1 MRDVPFV
8 FPLVPL
14 LTLLTA
20 TPAVADDTARGLEE
34 TFIAVA
40 EKVSDSVVYLEVK
53 ARVADMSEDR
63 RRAAPFFGDD
73 PGGFD
78 PLVEG
83 AGSGVVLDEQGHVL
97 TNFHVV
103 QGAVEIRARLHDNR
117 ILPATVIGE
126 DPDSDLAVVK
136 IEADGLVPAE
146 FAPSEEVAIGQ
157 WAIAIGAPFGLRY
170 SMTVG
175 HVSARSRREVG
186 DLPIQD
192 FLQTDASINPGNS
205 GGPLVDVEG
214 RVIGINTMIA
224 GIGTGIGFAIPSD
237 LALQTATTLIA
248 EGRVRRGDL
257 GLTLQDADDAICTH
271 LGLPAGKTGVLI
283 NRVDDAGPA
292 AEAGLQRGDVIVS
305 YAGEAVSD
313 AHALLQRIFA
323 SSPGE
328 AVALA
333 WYRDGKAKRGEV
345 GVAERHE
352 APEGRDA
359 PPEHTGDDVG
369 ANVEGLSPELNTR
382 LGRPEDAPGLLVTQ
396 VRIGS
401 PAQRAGLEFGDVL
414 IEADGNELRY
424 PIDLAR
430 AVITSDGDS
439 VLLYVYRPM
448 TEVYRYVLVDK
459 P

>member
-1 MRDVPFV
+1 MRNLPFL
-8 FPLVPL
+8 FPLIVL
-14 LTLLTA
+14 WA
-20 TPAVADDTARGLEE
+20 AFPAAADDTAASLEQ

-40 EKVSDSVVYLEVK
+40 EKVSDSVVYLEVR
-53 ARVADMSEDR
+53 ARVADKTEDH

-83 AGSGVVLDEQGHVL
+83 AGSGVILDTAGHVL

-117 ILPATVIGE
+117 ILPATVVGE
-126 DPDSDLAVVK
+126 DPDADLAVVK
-136 IEADGLVPAE
+136 IDADGLVPAE
-146 FAPSEEVAIGQ
+146 FAPSSEVAIGQ

-205 GGPLVDVEG
+205 GGPLVDVQG

-237 LALQTATTLIA
+237 LAAKTAGILID

-257 GLTLQDADDAICTH
+257 GLSLQDADDALCRH
-271 LGLPAGKTGVLI
+271 LGLPGSKTGVLI
-283 NRVDDAGPA
+283 NRVEEGGPA
-292 AEAGLQRGDVIVS
+292 AEAGLQRGDVIVTF
-305 YAGEAVSD
+305 AGDDVSD
-313 AHALLQRIFA
+313 AHDLLQRIFA
-323 SSPGE
+323 STPGE
-328 AVALA
+328 PVALS
-333 WYRDGKAKRGEV
+333 WYRGGKVQRGQV
-345 GVAERHE
+345 GVDERHE
-352 APEGRDA
+352 VPEGRGDA
-359 PPEHTGDDVG
+359 PPEHTGDDIG
-369 ANVEGLSPELNTR
+369 ANVEGLSAEINTR
-382 LGRPEDAPGLLVTQ
+382 LGRPEDAPGLMVTQ

-401 PAQRAGLEFGDVL
+401 PAQRAGFEFGDL
-414 IEADGNELRY
+414 LLEAQGKELRY

-430 AVITSDGDS
+430 AVITSEGDS
-439 VLLYVYRPM
+439 VLIYVFRPM